1 MAINNVTISG
11 NLTSDPTLRGKDD
24 FHALSFSVAVND
36 RVKQGDDWVDR
47 PNYIDCVC
55 FGKRAQSLNQFLAKG
70 MKVAVQ
76 GKLRQS
82 TWEKDGAKR
91 SKIEVVVAEIEVMTP
106 KGDAKPKAKKRSD
119 YDDVPFYE

>member
-11 NLTSDPTLRGKDD
+11 NLTSDPVLRGKDD

-36 RVKQGDDWVDR
+36 RVKNGDEWVDR

-82 TWEKDGAKR
+82 SWEKDGVKR
-91 SKIEVVVAEIEVMTP
+91 SKIEVVVAELEVMTP
-106 KGDAKPKAKKRSD
+106 KSDPKTKKRSS

>member
-36 RVKQGDDWVDR
+36 RVKHDDEWVDR

-70 MKVAVQ
+70 MRVSVQ

-106 KGDAKPKAKKRSD
+106 KAEKPKTKKRAD
-119 YDDVPFYE
+119 YGELPFYE